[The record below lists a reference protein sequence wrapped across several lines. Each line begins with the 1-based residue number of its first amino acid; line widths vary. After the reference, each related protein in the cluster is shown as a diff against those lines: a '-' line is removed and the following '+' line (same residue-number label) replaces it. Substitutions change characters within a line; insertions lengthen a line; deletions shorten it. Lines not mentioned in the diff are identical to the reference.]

1 MYNKKGF
8 FPNLT
13 PLRLQL
19 ALLFY
24 YFTGTKCH
32 KNLPKIDSSNRFSI
46 KVARISFRLQ
56 YFKWEL
62 QKQINVKVRPKILLH
77 PVYTFFVHEFGLMN
91 FIRVL
96 VSILTH
102 PVYNYT
108 HLIFPRIWANEFHS
122 PVALD
127 SYFDHQR
134 KLKRR
139 ESQVNYFSHS
149 CIYVIVFN
157 IINFQLFGKPPFGRV
172 CLQCVWLKVC
182 NVFEIFTISCGLWG
196 EPIWCV
202 CFNGILIYLRRVQF
216 PSP

>member
-19 ALLFY
+19 ALLSY

-56 YFKWEL
+56 YSKWKL
-62 QKQINVKVRPKILLH
+62 QKQINVKVRSKILLH

-108 HLIFPRIWANEFHS
+108 HLIFPRIWASEFHS

-157 IINFQLFGKPPFGRV
+157 IINF
-172 CLQCVWLKVC
+172 
-182 NVFEIFTISCGLWG
+182 
-196 EPIWCV
+196 
-202 CFNGILIYLRRVQF
+202 
-216 PSP
+216 